1 MEGSRQENKELKG
14 IKKIKKRVIKHV
26 NVKEIKI
33 NKNCPKFIL
42 GRCFYAKIK
51 NIYQEASA
59 EAQEHILKSF
69 ELMNDWISKGQKD
82 KLTIIHLK
90 ALFG

>member
-1 MEGSRQENKELKG
+1 MEGSCQEDKELKG
-14 IKKIKKRVIKHV
+14 VKRIKKRVIKHG

-59 EAQEHILKSF
+59 EAREHILKSF
-69 ELMNDWISKGQKD
+69 DLMNGWICKGQKD
-82 KLTIIHLK
+82 KLTVRHLK